1 MSSASQS
8 LSARF
13 DPKLLAALE
22 GLDFKARYV
31 MEGFLSGLH
40 DSPFHGF
47 SVEFSDY
54 RNYQP
59 GDDLRHLDWR
69 LYARNDRLCI
79 KRFMQETNVRFYIVC
94 DTSGSMKYQSAS
106 AWASKLDCAKVLSA
120 ALTWFL
126 LRQNDAAG
134 MVCLAPSGPSSRRKE
149 AQTNSV
155 RAQQRNMEPP
165 YVGCYESTP
174 HFIRPSQRPNQ
185 FGLIL
190 RELELLQPSGGA
202 CLAELLQHTVRLVHR
217 RSVILFFS
225 DLLEPSEDVA
235 LGFKQLRFHGHEVIV
250 FQTLDHDELEFP
262 FQEPKIFEDLETGA
276 RRAVNPQAARQKYIS
291 RFNAFMAGYKE
302 LFRSLEM
309 PHCLVRTDQN
319 PWHALAMFLAERKR
333 LK

>member
-1 MSSASQS
+1 MSSAAQS

-79 KRFMQETNVRFYIVC
+79 KRYMQETNVRFYIVC
-94 DTSGSMKYQSAS
+94 DTSASMQYRGAT
-106 AWASKLDCAKVLSA
+106 AWASKLECAKVLAA
-120 ALTWFL
+120 ALTRFL

-134 MVCLAPSGPSSRRKE
+134 MVSLRNSQSPSLSPSDGERARVRGSFFRSSPADIPSAP
-149 AQTNSV
+149 Q
-155 RAQQRNMEPP
+155 
-165 YVGCYESTP
+165 
-174 HFIRPSQRPNQ
+174 FIRPSQRPNQ

-190 RELELLQPSGGA
+190 RELELLEASGGT
-202 CLAELLQHTVRLVHR
+202 CLAELLKHTIRLVHR

-225 DLLEPSEDVA
+225 DLLEPSEEVA
-235 LGFKQLRFHGHEVIV
+235 LAFKQLRFHGHEVII
-250 FQTLDHDELEFP
+250 FQTLDRDELEFP
-262 FQEPKIFEDLETGA
+262 FQDPKVFEDLETGA
-276 RRAVNPQAARQKYIS
+276 RRAVNPQAVRDKYLAR
-291 RFNAFMAGYKE
+291 FETFMAAYKE

>member
-1 MSSASQS
+1 MAAAVQS
-8 LSARF
+8 LSQSF

-69 LYARNDRLCI
+69 LFARSDRLCI
-79 KRFMQETNVRFYIVC
+79 KRYMQETNVRFYVVC
-94 DTSGSMKYQSAS
+94 DTSASMQYRGAT
-106 AWASKLDCAKVLSA
+106 AWGSKLECAKVVAA

-126 LRQNDAAG
+126 LHQNDAAG
-134 MVCLAPSGPSSRRKE
+134 MVSLRQSSAAEMRDAAAR
-149 AQTNSV
+149 V
-155 RAQQRNMEPP
+155 R
-165 YVGCYESTP
+165 GESATQSERAGDTLVP
-174 HFIRPSQRPNQ
+174 EFIRPSQRPNQ

-190 RELELLQPSGGA
+190 RQLDSLNASGGA
-202 CLAELLQHTVRLVHR
+202 CLSTLLEHTVRLVHR

-235 LGFKQLRFHGHEVIV
+235 LGFKQLRFHGHEVII
-250 FQTLDHDELEFP
+250 FQTLDADEMEFP
-262 FQEPKIFEDLETGA
+262 FQEPKVFEDLETGA
-276 RRAVNPQAARQKYIS
+276 RRVVSPAAVREKYLA
-291 RFNAFMAGYKE
+291 RFNEFMAGYRD
-302 LFRSLEM
+302 LFQSLEM
-309 PHCLVRTDQN
+309 AQCVVRTDQN
-319 PWHALAMFLAERKR
+319 PWHALALFLAERRR

>member
-1 MSSASQS
+1 MSTTAQS
-8 LSARF
+8 LSDRF
-13 DPKLLAALE
+13 DPKVLAVLE

-31 MEGFLSGLH
+31 MEGFLTGLH

-79 KRFMQETNVRFYIVC
+79 KRYMQETNARFYVVC
-94 DTSGSMKYQSAS
+94 DTSASMNYRGAD
-106 AWASKLDCAKVLSA
+106 AWGSKLECARVLAA

-134 MVCLAPSGPSSRRKE
+134 MVTLSGADEVP
-149 AQTNSV
+149 Q
-155 RAQQRNMEPP
+155 
-165 YVGCYESTP
+165 
-174 HFIRPSQRPNQ
+174 FIRPSQRPTQ
-185 FGLIL
+185 FGLML
-190 RELELLQPSGGA
+190 RQLEGWRAAGGA
-202 CLAELLQHTVRLVHR
+202 CLSRLLQHTVRLVHR

-225 DLLEPSEDVA
+225 DLLEPSDDVA
-235 LGFKQLRFHGHEVIV
+235 LGFKQLRFHGHEVLV
-250 FQTLDHDELEFP
+250 FQVLDRDEVEFP
-262 FQEPKIFEDLETGA
+262 FKEPKVFEDLETGL
-276 RRAVNPQAARQKYIS
+276 RRAVNPSSVREKYLARFQS
-291 RFNAFMAGYKE
+291 FMESHRE

-309 PHCLVRTDQN
+309 PHCQVLTDEN